1 MDDLEQT
8 IADLIKREHAAAN
21 DFAFCMVEVSR
32 AHQMARYK

>member
-8 IADLIKREHAAAN
+8 IADLIKREYAAAN
-21 DFAFCMVEVSR
+21 GSACCMVEVSR